1 MTLMQFGTSSFD
13 HEAAVHVDCSYK
25 IFQFCSIFLQER
37 LAHLKR
43 QCQPHVTEAAKS
55 SVEGICS
62 KMYNMAFEAVKKIH
76 EKHSEV
82 LRESGIQGF
91 TE

>member
-1 MTLMQFGTSSFD
+1 MRYFLFGLIQYNYGINVVLMF
-13 HEAAVHVDCSYK
+13 
-25 IFQFCSIFLQER
+25 QER

-62 KMYNMAFEAVKKIH
+62 KMYNMAYEAVKKIQ
-76 EKHSEV
+76 EKQSEI
-82 LRESGIQGF
+82 LKENNIQGL
-91 TE
+91 

>member
-1 MTLMQFGTSSFD
+1 MF
-13 HEAAVHVDCSYK
+13 
-25 IFQFCSIFLQER
+25 QER

-62 KMYNMAFEAVKKIH
+62 KMYNMAYEAVKKIQ
-76 EKHSEV
+76 EKQSEI
-82 LRESGIQGF
+82 LKENNIQGLLDYF
-91 TE
+91 YSTD